1 MALYIDGEQV
11 LTTDETFEVIESPI
25 TFDDLRAGERYD
37 ARKEADDIFTKD
49 CIEGAGKPYVA
60 KTPEGIYKKCEAQP
74 VKAFETYGPVS
85 ITKSEN
91 GFLYDFGRNNAGV
104 YKLRVNGKY
113 GQKITLDFGELI
125 KDGKIDFSNI
135 AFAGRSRKNYVQ
147 HDEYICKE
155 GSQEYMPSFTYHG
168 YRYVYVKGI
177 TEEQAPNLLEYIVL
191 HSDIPRTGQFPCSS
205 EMLNKIYQ
213 CTLASD
219 LANFYYFPT
228 DCPQREKNGWTGDV
242 MLSAEQLLYTFDCT
256 ASMREW
262 LYNVRMA
269 QRPNGSLP
277 GIIPTAGWGYDNGMN
292 GPAWDGALIETTYQ
306 LYRFSG
312 NKQIIQENFE
322 AIRLYIIFLKSKI
335 NANGLLQ
342 FGLGDWCE
350 VGCYEKPSTSNEVTD
365 TLTAINL
372 LSKAEKMF
380 ADIGDKDNE
389 IKSFRTSLTE
399 KFKEKYVVQGKVQC
413 ATQTAQAMA
422 IENEIFSEEELPSAY
437 AYLRELLFAKDDKF
451 KVGVLGA
458 KDLFG
463 ALTAGGMQDIAY
475 KAVVGPEFP
484 SYGYWI
490 EHGATTLWEDFQ
502 EITGSGGY
510 VKRKDKRPM
519 NSLNHHFWG
528 SVIAWFYK
536 DIAGLNIVSH
546 HEAQISP
553 KIIAEL
559 KWVEAQYANG
569 SQKIKVRWDRET
581 NGDILLKIKNNFF
594 TGSSK
599 FTVTIAAEW
608 SV

>member
-1 MALYIDGEQV
+1 MKRTYISGTEKYCTRKRHIAAPLLRKKFTLQKQNITAAKIEISAVGLYRLFLNGKEITKGFFAPYISNPEQVVYYDEYDVRDLLKSQNIVCIILGNGFSNAMDCGIWDFENVAFRAAPKVYLALYIDGEQV

-191 HSDIPRTGQFPCSS
+191 HSDIPRTGQFSCSS

-277 GIIPTAGWGYDNGMN
+277 GIVPTAGWGYDNGMN

-306 LYRFSG
+306 LNRFSG

-322 AIRLYIIFLKSKI
+322 AIRLYITFLKSKI

-350 VGCYEKPSTSNEVTD
+350 VGCYENPSTSNEVTD

-372 LSKAEKMF
+372 LNKTEKMF
-380 ADIGDKDNE
+380 ANIGDQERCNE
-389 IKSFRTSLTE
+389 TKSFRTSLTG

-413 ATQTAQAMA
+413 AT
-422 IENEIFSEEELPSAY
+422 
-437 AYLRELLFAKDDKF
+437 
-451 KVGVLGA
+451 
-458 KDLFG
+458 
-463 ALTAGGMQDIAY
+463 
-475 KAVVGPEFP
+475 
-484 SYGYWI
+484 
-490 EHGATTLWEDFQ
+490 
-502 EITGSGGY
+502 
-510 VKRKDKRPM
+510 
-519 NSLNHHFWG
+519 
-528 SVIAWFYK
+528 
-536 DIAGLNIVSH
+536 
-546 HEAQISP
+546 
-553 KIIAEL
+553 
-559 KWVEAQYANG
+559 
-569 SQKIKVRWDRET
+569 
-581 NGDILLKIKNNFF
+581 
-594 TGSSK
+594 
-599 FTVTIAAEW
+599 
-608 SV
+608 